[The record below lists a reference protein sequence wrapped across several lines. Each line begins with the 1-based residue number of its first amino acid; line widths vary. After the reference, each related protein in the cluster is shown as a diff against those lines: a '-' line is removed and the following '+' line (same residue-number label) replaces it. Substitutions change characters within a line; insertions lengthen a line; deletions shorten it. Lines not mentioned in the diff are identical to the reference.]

1 MDNQAF
7 WLGAEVGRT
16 ESISHVPTQTTNYKG
31 SATPLS
37 DKELSFFKGY
47 LLRSGATAKKYSVYI
62 KPTVKIK
69 FVPTND
75 GTTIITRPHY
85 QQVVK
90 WTNKWAYLQNAS
102 IATNSIGFGEICYII
117 LNFKKQKIDA
127 EGNEVLATDKTY
139 YRTPTTLS
147 LAAGTYYYREISNS
161 CSKLLINDYKFTVS
175 ETSDYQTVEISHM
188 PKLVKMEYHAD
199 YDIGDDSLSAIK
211 NCVNTTSQS
220 LLDSYYDRDKG
231 KSLTVSLTYPRC
243 VCINYDVDKI
253 LVGDNDFTDKFQISW
268 NNDSYRWGLIDSFF
282 IPNKIMSFGD
292 ETYTKTVYLDNNRS
306 TSRDV
311 YKLYSYVGWDNTLLS
326 NIQLPYRLVCECSE
340 ANTQTSLG
348 IKRYYP
354 LNGVEYSCQ
363 YEVNELSQIGDG
375 YGEAYHGYVEEVK
388 KIWGSLYQKRVTG
401 YSIQSSKNTHP
412 QIKVVNRQSSTLAE
426 SSVSTWNYWDTSGE
440 SHVETTSK
448 EAVVT
453 DNDYAQT
460 FESSVTSPITGYA
473 EVYRFVYNSCRT
485 ILSQNGIDL
494 KPTLGGMLWYYET
507 DDGICEASDTGTKR
521 CDYIGNPTIEDDS
534 KITKAFIAAP
544 IFYNEIKEG
553 YENYFE

>member
-1 MDNQAF
+1 MDNRAF

-16 ESISHVPTQTTNYKG
+16 ESVSHVPTQTTNYKG

-62 KPTVKIK
+62 NPTIK
-69 FVPTND
+69 MRNISVYN
-75 GTTIITRPHY
+75 GATTKYTYR
-85 QQVVK
+85 
-90 WTNKWAYLQNAS
+90 WAYLQNAS
-102 IATNSIGFGEICYII
+102 ISSGYIGFAEICYII
-117 LNFKKQKIDA
+117 LNSNKQKIDA
-127 EGNEVLATDKTY
+127 EGNVVSAEDKSY
-139 YRTPTTLS
+139 YHTPTTLS
-147 LAAGTYYYREISNS
+147 LTEGTYYYREIANS
-161 CSKLLINDYKFTVS
+161 CGKLLVSDYEFTVS
-175 ETSDYQTVEISHM
+175 GTSDYQTVEISHM

-282 IPNKIMSFGD
+282 IPDKTMSFGD
-292 ETYTKTVYLDNNRS
+292 ETYTKTIYLENNRS

-311 YKLYSYVGWDNTLLS
+311 YNLYGYVGWDNTLLS

-340 ANTQTSLG
+340 TNTQTSLRV
-348 IKRYYP
+348 KRYYP

-440 SHVETTSK
+440 SHVDTTSK
-448 EAVVT
+448 EAIIT
-453 DNDYAQT
+453 DNDYKQT
-460 FESSVTSPITGYA
+460 FSSDIIDPTKGY
-473 EVYRFVYNSCRT
+473 VYMYEFIYNSCRT
-485 ILSQNGIDL
+485 ILTQNGVDL
-494 KPTLGGMLWYYET
+494 NSVLGGRLWYYET
-507 DDGICEASDTGTKR
+507 EDGTQEACLSASSR
-521 CDYIGNPTIEDDS
+521 YNIANNPTIEYDS